1 MAVAFGVFAREIE
14 EIDTSE
20 NCKETAQERD
30 CVDGI
35 AGVEALEQDEGC
47 DEGAGG
53 ESDVV

>member
-1 MAVAFGVFAREIE
+1 MAVAFWVFARQIE

-20 NCKETAQERD
+20 DCEKTTKERD

-35 AGVEALEQDEGC
+35 AGVEALEEDEGC